1 MAKIYSDELEAAMS
15 FTTFDTLNQDSTDA
29 TSTGDKLVDFIE
41 QSGAELS
48 GEQWETVRA
57 KMTEFQTALASRAT
71 VANHLGEAIQEALK
85 KLKDY
90 MAPYEMLD
98 SSRLDEY
105 KAARDECEA
114 SIETLQGMLG
124 EMKQVSYPD
133 PNNEGEYIN
142 EWVHVYDVDAVNAE
156 IEAAKATLEEL
167 DRIIA
172 KVEGLDAVYEEA
184 EVMLEEAY
192 QEVLQFQQQVSSI
205 TPSSKYVYQR

>member
-48 GEQWETVRA
+48 GEQWEAVRA

-85 KLKDY
+85 MLKDY

-105 KAARDECEA
+105 KAARDEYEDA
-114 SIETLQGMLG
+114 IETLTGMMG
-124 EMKQVSYPD
+124 EMRLVSYPD
-133 PNNEGEYIN
+133 PKNEGQYI
-142 EWVHVYDVDAVNAE
+142 EGWEHVYDVNTIQAQIDAT
-156 IEAAKATLEEL
+156 KAIIEEL
-167 DRIIA
+167 DKVIA
-172 KVEGLDAVYEEA
+172 KVEGLDEVYEEA
-184 EVMLEEAY
+184 EAMLEEAY